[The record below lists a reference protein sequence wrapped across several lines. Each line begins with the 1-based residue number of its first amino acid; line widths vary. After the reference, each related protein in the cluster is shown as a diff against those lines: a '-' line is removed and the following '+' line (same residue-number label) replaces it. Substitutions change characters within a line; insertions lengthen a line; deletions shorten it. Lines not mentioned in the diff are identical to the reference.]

1 MGIRLIGLDA
11 DDTLW
16 HSEDGFH
23 SVTRRFCELVGP
35 YADGTVDLA
44 HTLDSV
50 ERRNMVLFGY
60 GVAYVMNLAMEP
72 SFGRDI
78 QFHHRPLLLAITFSA
93 ALLITLIS
101 AWVPAR
107 RAANVD
113 LATALHY
120 E

>member
-1 MGIRLIGLDA
+1 VRRTIVAQAVIIGA
-11 DDTLW
+11 
-16 HSEDGFH
+16 
-23 SVTRRFCELVGP
+23 VGLLP
-35 YADGTVDLA
+35 G
-44 HTLDSV
+44 
-50 ERRNMVLFGY
+50 VLFGY
-60 GVAYVMNLAMEP
+60 GVAFIMNMAMEP

-78 QFHHRPLLLAITFSA
+78 QFHHRPLLVAITFFSALAIT
-93 ALLITLIS
+93 LIA